1 MANAREDWLGL
12 TIEDPIDPDLAICDP
27 HHHLWDINGDR
38 YLLDELLQDIG
49 GGHNVVKTVFVECQA
64 MYRQSGPVEM
74 QPVGETE
81 FVAAVAS
88 ENAGRSDNS
97 IDVCAGIVGFA
108 DFTLGES
115 VAPVLEAHVA
125 ASEGRFR
132 GIRHACPWDASPDIR
147 RYRNAP
153 QGLLLDSKYREG
165 FACLQSYGLSYEA
178 WLYHTQLSELADLAK
193 SFPDVS
199 IILNHVGGLLGI
211 GPYVGKREEVY
222 QEWVR
227 GISELAECPNVTV
240 KLGGLGMSM
249 CGFAWHKR
257 SAPPASEEMAEAM
270 SPYYLFCVE
279 KFGPERCMFES
290 NFPVDKVS
298 GSYTVLWNAFKRVAK
313 GFSASELGSLF
324 HDTAVRVY
332 RL

>member
-74 QPVGETE
+74 QPIGETE

-115 VAPVLEAHVA
+115 VA
-125 ASEGRFR
+125 SG
-132 GIRHACPWDASPDIR
+132 PWRP
-147 RYRNAP
+147 
-153 QGLLLDSKYREG
+153 
-165 FACLQSYGLSYEA
+165 
-178 WLYHTQLSELADLAK
+178 T
-193 SFPDVS
+193 
-199 IILNHVGGLLGI
+199 
-211 GPYVGKREEVY
+211 
-222 QEWVR
+222 
-227 GISELAECPNVTV
+227 
-240 KLGGLGMSM
+240 
-249 CGFAWHKR
+249 
-257 SAPPASEEMAEAM
+257 
-270 SPYYLFCVE
+270 
-279 KFGPERCMFES
+279 
-290 NFPVDKVS
+290 
-298 GSYTVLWNAFKRVAK
+298 
-313 GFSASELGSLF
+313 
-324 HDTAVRVY
+324 
-332 RL
+332 